1 MSTKPPH
8 APADRL
14 PRRVAVDWRGA
25 WRIIPSRFPAQ
36 GVFDRIARPED
47 LDALYALEALTN
59 DRLRDELG
67 ELALVPRA
75 RRVTGPGT
83 QTVMAAFTHVNPDG
97 SRFSDGG
104 YGVFYAAKALDTAV
118 AETMHHRAKFMAATA
133 EPAMKLE
140 MRCYRMDVRAKL
152 HDLRRGWTAMLDP
165 DDYTAP
171 RALGRRLRDAGSDGV
186 VFPSVR
192 HAGGE
197 CIGAFHPDVVGPC
210 TQAQHLV
217 YAWDGMR
224 ILPEYAVAT
233 LAGGER

>member
-118 AETMHHRAKFMAATA
+118 A
-133 EPAMKLE
+133 
-140 MRCYRMDVRAKL
+140 
-152 HDLRRGWTAMLDP
+152 
-165 DDYTAP
+165 
-171 RALGRRLRDAGSDGV
+171 
-186 VFPSVR
+186 
-192 HAGGE
+192 
-197 CIGAFHPDVVGPC
+197 
-210 TQAQHLV
+210 
-217 YAWDGMR
+217 
-224 ILPEYAVAT
+224 
-233 LAGGER
+233 

>member
-97 SRFSDGG
+97 SRFSDRV
-104 YGVFYAAKALDTAV
+104 YAVFYAA
-118 AETMHHRAKFMAATA
+118 
-133 EPAMKLE
+133 
-140 MRCYRMDVRAKL
+140 
-152 HDLRRGWTAMLDP
+152 
-165 DDYTAP
+165 
-171 RALGRRLRDAGSDGV
+171 
-186 VFPSVR
+186 
-192 HAGGE
+192 
-197 CIGAFHPDVVGPC
+197 
-210 TQAQHLV
+210 
-217 YAWDGMR
+217 
-224 ILPEYAVAT
+224 
-233 LAGGER
+233 